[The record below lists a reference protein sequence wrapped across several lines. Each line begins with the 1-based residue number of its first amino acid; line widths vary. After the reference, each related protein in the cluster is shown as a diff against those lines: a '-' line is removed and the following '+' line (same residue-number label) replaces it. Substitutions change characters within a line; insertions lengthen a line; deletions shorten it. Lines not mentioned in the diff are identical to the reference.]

1 MSGPRLQSPNEGV
14 TEVQKNAGAEATTVS
29 WLQTTV
35 REVLQLAESEE
46 VAART
51 LRELAATSLQTVGV
65 QYRILRESSVQ
76 VEMSEL
82 IGDATV
88 AELAA
93 LIDGRRQSAA

>member
-1 MSGPRLQSPNEGV
+1 M
-14 TEVQKNAGAEATTVS
+14 
-29 WLQTTV
+29 
-35 REVLQLAESEE
+35 
-46 VAART
+46 
-51 LRELAATSLQTVGV
+51 LQTVGV

-88 AELAA
+88 AEPAA

>member
-1 MSGPRLQSPNEGV
+1 MHKSAG
-14 TEVQKNAGAEATTVS
+14 TEPTTLS

-65 QYRILRESSVQ
+65 QYRIFQESSVQ

-82 IGDATV
+82 IGDTSV
-88 AELAA
+88 AELAV
-93 LIDGRRQSAA
+93 LIDGRRQSAE

>member
-1 MSGPRLQSPNEGV
+1 M
-14 TEVQKNAGAEATTVS
+14 QKNAGAEATTAS
-29 WLQTTV
+29 WLQATV

-46 VAART
+46 VASRT

-65 QYRILRESSVQ
+65 QYRILRERSIQ
-76 VEMSEL
+76 VEMNEL

-93 LIDGRRQSAA
+93 LIDGRRQRVA

>member
-1 MSGPRLQSPNEGV
+1 MHKSVDAQP
-14 TEVQKNAGAEATTVS
+14 TTLS

-35 REVLQLAESEE
+35 REALQLSESEE

-65 QYRILRESSVQ
+65 QYRILQATSVQ
-76 VEMSEL
+76 VEMIEL
-82 IGDATV
+82 IGDRSIAD
-88 AELAA
+88 LAL

>member
-1 MSGPRLQSPNEGV
+1 MHKSAS
-14 TEVQKNAGAEATTVS
+14 TEPTTLS

-65 QYRILRESSVQ
+65 QYRIFQESSVQ

-82 IGDATV
+82 IGDTSV
-88 AELAA
+88 AELAV
-93 LIDGRRQSAA
+93 LIDGRRQSAE

>member
-1 MSGPRLQSPNEGV
+1 MN
-14 TEVQKNAGAEATTVS
+14 KIAGAEPTTLS

-35 REVLQLAESEE
+35 REVLQLAEDEE

-51 LRELAATSLQTVGV
+51 LRDLAATSLQTVGV

-82 IGDATV
+82 IGDASI